1 MKRLVLCGGGHT
13 HVEVLRRF
21 GLRPVPGVELVLVSP
36 NRFTPYSGMLPGL
49 VAGHYGFDAVHLDL
63 ERVTHF
69 AGAEFRQTLVT
80 GFDPRRRV
88 VTLADGATVAFDVAS
103 LDVGSRPPTDGIPG
117 AEEHAIGVKPVEPFL
132 RVWDRW
138 LERARAGALARLAV
152 VGGGAAGVEAL
163 LSMRHRVGRETG
175 RADAVECHLVTDDDR
190 VLPDHGARAQ
200 AIFRR
205 VLAERGVE
213 LHLASRVVR
222 VEAGAVHAANGLV
235 VRADAIVWA
244 TGAAPLPLLRASG
257 LALDAAGFVAVN
269 DRLQSTSHGHVFAA
283 GDCATIVGHPRPKS
297 GVYAVREGPPLA
309 ANLRAALAGRP
320 LVGYVPQ
327 KHVLALISTGN
338 RYAVAS
344 RGRFAVAGAWVWW
357 WKDWIDRRFVRRYAT
372 L

>member
-1 MKRLVLCGGGHT
+1 MKRLVLCGGGHA

-21 GLRPVPGVELVLVSP
+21 GRRPVPGVALVLVSP

-69 AGAEFRQTLVT
+69 AGAEFLQTLVT
-80 GFDPRRRV
+80 GVDPQRRV
-88 VTLADGATVAFDVAS
+88 VTLTGGATVAFDVAS
-103 LDVGSRPPTDGIPG
+103 LDIGSRPATGGISG

-132 RVWDRW
+132 RVWSQW
-138 LERARAGALARLAV
+138 LERARAGTLARLAV
-152 VGGGAAGVEAL
+152 VGGGAAGVETL
-163 LSMRHRVGRETG
+163 LSMQHRFGRETG
-175 RADAVECHLVTDDDR
+175 RVDAVECHLVTDDDQ
-190 VLPDHGARAQ
+190 VLPDHDARMQ

-205 VLAERGVE
+205 ILAERGVE
-213 LHLASRVVR
+213 LHLASRAVG
-222 VEAGAVHAANGLV
+222 VEPGAVHAANGLV
-235 VRADAIVWA
+235 VPADAIVLA
-244 TGAAPLPLLRASG
+244 TGAAPLPLLGATG

-269 DRLQSTSHGHVFAA
+269 DRLQSVSHGHVFAA
-283 GDCATIVGHPRPKS
+283 GDCATVVGEPRPKS

-320 LVGYVPQ
+320 LVRYVPQ
-327 KHVLALISTGN
+327 QHALALISTGN

-344 RGRFAVAGAWVWW
+344 RGNFAVEGAWVWW
-357 WKDWIDRRFVRRYAT
+357 WKNWIDRRFVRRYAT

>member
-1 MKRLVLCGGGHT
+1 
-13 HVEVLRRF
+13 VLRRF

-49 VAGHYGFDAVHLDL
+49 VAGHYRFDQVHLDL

-69 AGAEFRQTLVT
+69 AGARFLQTLVT
-80 GFDPRRRV
+80 GFDPRSRV
-88 VTLADGATVAFDVAS
+88 VTLADGATLAFDVAS

-132 RVWDRW
+132 RVSGQW
-138 LERARAGALARLAV
+138 LERARAGTRLAV
-152 VGGGAAGVEAL
+152 VGGGAGGVETL
-163 LSMRHRVGRETG
+163 LSMQHRFRRETG
-175 RADAVECHLVTDDDR
+175 RADAVECHLVTDVDQ

-269 DRLQSTSHGHVFAA
+269 DRLQSISHGHVFAA

-320 LVGYVPQ
+320 LVRYVPQ
-327 KHVLALISTGN
+327 KHVLALISTGD

-344 RGRFAVAGAWVWW
+344 RGGFAVGGAWVWW
-357 WKDWIDRRFVRRYAT
+357 WKNWIDRRFVRRYAT

>member
-21 GLRPVPGVELVLVSP
+21 GRRPVAGVELVLVSP

-49 VAGHYGFDAVHLDL
+49 IAGHYRFDQVHLDL

-69 AGAEFRQTLVT
+69 ADARFLQTLVT

-88 VTLADGATVAFDVAS
+88 ATLADGAPLEFDVAS
-103 LDVGSRPPTDGIPG
+103 LDVGSRPPADGIPG
-117 AEEHAIGVKPVEPFL
+117 AAVHAIGVKPVERFL
-132 RVWDRW
+132 RACDQWG
-138 LERARAGALARLAV
+138 ERARAGTLARVAV
-152 VGGGAAGVEAL
+152 VGGGAAGIETL
-163 LSMRHRVGRETG
+163 LSMQYKCGRETG
-175 RADAVECHLVTDDDR
+175 PAGAVQFDLVTDVDR
-190 VLPDHGARAQ
+190 VLPDHDARAQ
-200 AIFRR
+200 AILRR
-205 VLAERGVE
+205 ILTERGVG

-222 VEAGAVHAANGLV
+222 VEAGAVHTANGPV

-244 TGAAPLPLLRASG
+244 TGAAPLPLLRATG

-309 ANLRAALAGRP
+309 ANLRAALEGRP
-320 LVGYVPQ
+320 LVRYVPQ
-327 KHVLALISTGN
+327 KRALALISTGD
-338 RYAVAS
+338 RYAVAA
-344 RGRFAVAGAWVWW
+344 RGGLAVEGAWVWR